1 MQSVAKVQED
11 LIAHGAV
18 GIQTM
23 YDADKRISA
32 LQFALPFKDG
42 RNIGYALPCE
52 WRRFQQVLK
61 NQRVSRWNDDE
72 YAYRV
77 AWANIRDWVASQMA
91 LYETQMVDMPQI
103 FLPFAVGKGGQTL
116 YDQVQKNPG
125 FLLGDGSQSTS

>member
-1 MQSVAKVQED
+1 MWSVAKVQEA

-32 LQFALPFKDG
+32 LQSALPFKDG
-42 RNIGYALPCE
+42 RNIAFSLPCE

-61 NQRVSRWNDDE
+61 NQNVQRWDEDE

-77 AWANIRDWVASQMA
+77 AWANIR
-91 LYETQMVDMPQI
+91 
-103 FLPFAVGKGGQTL
+103 
-116 YDQVQKNPG
+116 
-125 FLLGDGSQSTS
+125 